1 MYSYP
6 TKFRHRMLAF
16 TKAGK
21 MGALRAT
28 RSVQIT
34 SSGIENEIV
43 PKVQCL
49 RPHIRP

>member
-6 TKFRHRMLAF
+6 TKFRLRMPAF
-16 TKAGK
+16 TNEGK
-21 MGALRAT
+21 MGALCGN